1 MQKIGF
7 QNSIEVCFLV
17 PLNKG
22 MGRGEFNL
30 WLQAQKEP
38 QKEPQKDEVL
48 YKFWTLAASVPD
60 NMKPLGAQ

>member
-38 QKEPQKDEVL
+38 QKDEVL

-60 NMKPLGAQ
+60 NMQPLGAQ